1 MWKKSKVS
9 DQTATGQVGIK
20 KKSKVPGV
28 MITQFIEELP
38 EGKSH
43 PDFIRKPIALT
54 IQEGKLAIFK
64 AIVVG
69 DPTPTVTWARNNG
82 DISDPKKYQ
91 TKFDPN
97 SREHTIE
104 MPNVSPEQADTYKC
118 FATNEFGKATV
129 TVILNVIEV
138 GFKKNKANQESIAT
152 DPKELKAVL
161 KRKSKVRPK
170 TEVRKDGEIDP
181 KFWEILLSSDKKD
194 YERICAE
201 YGVTDFRWMLKKLNE
216 MKKER
221 EQEQAEFIKSISTLK
236 HIDVNPDG
244 TASFELDL
252 NLLDPSSKIFIYKDG
267 EMIPYSQ
274 DIDIEMK
281 HNLNQVGKKYIFTIR
296 DLVPDDAGL
305 YQLDIEDVNVF
316 STEFKIPLVDF
327 LVKLKDVK
335 AMEREDAIFECVL
348 SKPISKIM
356 WVGKSNRLKQGEKYD
371 ITVSEDKLIHRL
383 VVKDCM
389 QVDKGIYAAVV
400 GIKSCN
406 AWLIVE
412 ADNNLDSKGKKKPRK
427 TTQAGGA
434 GADLA
439 KIAAEQQVKLQKERN
454 ERITAVKTASAEKE
468 AAGAVDSGA
477 SASSSADSSSAE
489 KEVADVVDSG
499 ASASSTGDSSSAK
512 KEAAGVVDSGA
523 SASSS
528 TDSYSAEKE
537 VRRNDSV
544 DTGLVRSVP
553 DTSGKDKGEGRRTTQ
568 VISIREILS
577 SATKTPQFGGVT
589 TGSDEGLLSGDSNDD
604 RTHFTNGESNVPIVR
619 GEPAELAGNLS
630 TSKANRDG
638 EKLYSKVGDKQE
650 LVIQS
655 FKDSSS
661 GQNRAEVIECKTD
674 AMETAGDLPKFDP
687 DDLHKF
693 SKNVVVKVGQT
704 ASFKMP
710 FPPQDSSEI
719 NWFKDGTEL
728 FDGGRIKVV
737 KELNQSRLQI
747 KECLRSDSG
756 EIKIQLKNP
765 FGTVEAFSRLIVVD
779 KPGPPQ
785 GPVEVIDSSSS
796 VIEIKWNPPSD
807 TGGSEVTNYLVERQQ
822 VGQSVWKK
830 VWDSSADR
838 LSFRDRNVSHGKK
851 YIYRIYA
858 GNSEGTSDPLETESI
873 MTETLI
879 FPGQPAPPE
888 VVGMFKNCI
897 NLTWA
902 PPEKDGGTKI
912 LGYQLEKRKKDTNQ
926 WVTLNQVNDPIQAL
940 KYAVKDVSEG
950 SEYEFR
956 VSAINMSGAGEPS
969 APSVMVCAKNPNTRP
984 RFKDPIDFMV
994 VRAGNSIRIKVDYE
1008 GSPQPDITWLKN
1020 DESVSPW
1027 VNIINV
1033 EDASTLVIPSSKYSD
1048 SGVYTIMA
1056 KNSSGQSSFDIEVR
1070 VADEPKPP
1078 GPVELEQ
1085 VVYGKVIITWAPSPE
1100 QEKDDRLHY
1109 LVEERDSNTR
1119 VWRTI
1124 ANRLFCNTYTAS
1136 VHSGREYH
1144 FRVYAKN
1151 DMGFSDPSK
1160 SPTWGI
1166 NELRV
1171 PLVTSLPA
1179 TITLE
1184 RPPSILVPLKVHSP
1198 PQGYQLYMTC
1208 AVRGFP
1214 TPHVTWY
1221 LNGNCINTNNTYYI
1235 TNTYGVCSMYIIRV
1249 GPEHSGEYRVVA
1261 VNSFG
1266 RAECST
1272 KLRVKD

>member
-38 EGKSH
+38 EGQSH

-64 AIVVG
+64 AIVLG

-91 TKFDPN
+91 TKFDPT

-244 TASFELDL
+244 TASFELDF

-316 STEFKIPLVDF
+316 STEFKIPMVDF

-348 SKPISKIM
+348 SKPLSKIM
-356 WVGKSNRLKQGEKYD
+356 WVGKNNRLEQGEKYD

-412 ADNNLDSKGKKKPRK
+412 ADDNLDSKGKKKPRK

-439 KIAAEQQVKLQKERN
+439 KIAAEQQVKLQKERD
-454 ERITAVKTASAEKE
+454 ERIAAVKTASVEKE
-468 AAGAVDSGA
+468 AAGAVDNSA
-477 SASSSADSSSAE
+477 SSSSSADSSSAE
-489 KEVADVVDSG
+489 KEVADVVDSR
-499 ASASSTGDSSSAK
+499 
-512 KEAAGVVDSGA
+512 A

-528 TDSYSAEKE
+528 TDSSSAEKE
-537 VRRNDSV
+537 VKRNDSV

-553 DTSGKDKGEGRRTTQ
+553 DTSGKDKGE
-568 VISIREILS
+568 
-577 SATKTPQFGGVT
+577 
-589 TGSDEGLLSGDSNDD
+589 DD

-638 EKLYSKVGDKQE
+638 EKLYSKVGHRQDNYVE
-650 LVIQS
+650 SVL
-655 FKDSSS
+655 
-661 GQNRAEVIECKTD
+661 KTSLNITD
-674 AMETAGDLPKFDP
+674 FPKFDP

-756 EIKIQLKNP
+756 EINIQLKNP
-765 FGTVEAFSRLIVVD
+765 FGTAEAFSRLIVVD

-785 GPVEVIDSSSS
+785 GPIEVIDSSSS
-796 VIEIKWNPPSD
+796 VIELKWNPPGD
-807 TGGSEVTNYLVERQQ
+807 TGGSEVTNYLVARQQ

-838 LSFRDRNVSHGKK
+838 LSFRDRNVSHGEK

-858 GNSEGTSDPLETESI
+858 RNSEGTSDPLETESI

-879 FPGQPAPPE
+879 FPGQPAPPK
-888 VVGMFKNCI
+888 VVGVFKNCI

-912 LGYQLEKRKKDTNQ
+912 LGYQLEKCKKDTNQ

-1020 DESVSPW
+1020 NESVSPW

-1109 LVEERDSNTR
+1109 LVEERNSNTR

-1179 TITLE
+1179 MITLE

-1235 TNTYGVCSMYIIRV
+1235 TNTYGVCCMYIIRV

-1272 KLRVKD
+1272 KLRVKVEIKKRSRVPGVMITQYVKELPRGKTLPDFNRKPIALTVQEVQ